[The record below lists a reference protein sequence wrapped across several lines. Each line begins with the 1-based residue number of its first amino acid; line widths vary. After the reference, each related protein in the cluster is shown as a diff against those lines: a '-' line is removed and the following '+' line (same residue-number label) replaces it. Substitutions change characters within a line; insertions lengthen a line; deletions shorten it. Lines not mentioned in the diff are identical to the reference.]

1 VLGVIVVLPIG
12 AAPATQPAQPAA
24 RVLHVAADPNNLPFS
39 NDRGEGFENTMAQ
52 LIARDLG
59 ATVEYTWRAQRRG
72 FFRETLKHGD
82 AELVMGVPRE
92 FEKGTLQTSPYY
104 RSGYVF
110 VSRADRSL
118 DLHSLDDAALR
129 SLKVGVHVVGD
140 GNATPPAQA
149 LARRGIVDN
158 VVGYSIYGDY
168 REPNPPARII
178 DAVANGEVD
187 VAIVWGPLAG
197 YFAKHQPV
205 TLTVVPVEPQ
215 LDPPALP
222 LAFDICVGVKR
233 GNKALRDEIDGVL
246 QRRGAEVAS
255 ILDEYGVP
263 RVPAPEREK

>member
-1 VLGVIVVLPIG
+1 MLGMIVVLPIG
-12 AAPATQPAQPAA
+12 AAPATQPAQPGA

-39 NDRGEGFENTMAQ
+39 NDRGEGFENKIAQ

-263 RVPAPEREK
+263 RVPAPAREK